1 MPSSVGAARRTSDLR
16 RPRRPQPAQHPHDR
30 RSGRADRLGRGA
42 RRRPRPR
49 PGDAPQRCRS
59 RRRGARH
66 RRASV
71 GRMGSRRLL
80 GRRTRSQAAR
90 RSSSGLSS
98 SGSES
103 RDHAYCRDLRRRFR
117 RLGSTGRAHRTASS
131 GLEYCG
137 ESGRFHYN
145 HWDISDG
152 PVYRSLRFD
161 HRNREG
167 ELGMVSII
175 LDARRQ

>member
-1 MPSSVGAARRTSDLR
+1 
-16 RPRRPQPAQHPHDR
+16 
-30 RSGRADRLGRGA
+30 
-42 RRRPRPR
+42 
-49 PGDAPQRCRS
+49 
-59 RRRGARH
+59 
-66 RRASV
+66 V

-80 GRRTRSQAAR
+80 GRRALSQAAR

-103 RDHAYCRDLRRRFR
+103 RDRAYCRDLRRRFR
-117 RLGSTGRAHRTASS
+117 RLGSTGRAHRTASW

-167 ELGMVSII
+167 ESQPSYLPLTRAVVPLRAALRCVIV
-175 LDARRQ
+175 LQR